1 MGIRKGG
8 LIDFISPELAI
19 DETSPVQSSMILIQ
33 KLLKREV
40 LFQQI
45 DISGFSYSQ
54 WRRNL
59 ENLFASYQKI
69 LLVHDYEE
77 RIG

>member
-54 WRRNL
+54 WEKKSRKSL
-59 ENLFASYQKI
+59 CVLSENTP
-69 LLVHDYEE
+69 
-77 RIG
+77 RT